1 MTSPRILIVDDE
13 QLIRWTLKERLAVAG
28 YRTVEASS
36 GQEALERLDGDV
48 DLVLLDYKLPD
59 VDGITLLRQLK
70 ERDPELVVVL
80 ITAYSSLES
89 GIEAIKQ
96 GAYHYMSKP
105 FNFEEV
111 LLVLGKALETTRLRR
126 EVKALRASRRGEY
139 TFERIVGDSP
149 ATKAMRQLVER
160 VATSP
165 AMTVLLVGESG
176 TGKDLAAK
184 VIHYN
189 SSRTQRPFVTVT
201 CSGVPEHQL
210 EQELFGVE
218 PGHGGEGK
226 AEVRGVLA
234 RADGGTVV
242 LDAISELTPGLQAKL
257 VRLFEERAFKR
268 VGGVDDV
275 RVDVRI
281 IATTSQDLGEAVKK
295 GLFRADLHS
304 LLDIMPIA
312 VPSLRERRGDL
323 RPLVQ
328 LYVDT
333 YNRDFKKNVR
343 GVSADALT
351 ALERYDWPGNI
362 RELRNT
368 VERAMLLADSD
379 ELSAASLL
387 PLGTRET
394 IKNGFRLPDDGIDF
408 EELERDLVRQ
418 ALARTG
424 GNQTRAAA
432 LLGMNRDQIRYRIEK
447 FELARPSRT
456 TSAPAEPSR
465 GPATG
470 A

>member
-13 QLIRWTLKERLAVAG
+13 QLIRWTLKERLASAG
-28 YRTVEASS
+28 YRTIEAAS

-59 VDGITLLRQLK
+59 TDGISLLRQLK

-126 EVKALRASRRGEY
+126 EVKALRASRRGEH
-139 TFERIVGDSP
+139 TFDRIVGDSGS
-149 ATKAMRQLVER
+149 TRAMRQLVER

-189 SSRTQRPFVTVT
+189 SSRSQRPFVTVT
-201 CSGVPEHQL
+201 CSGVPELQL

-218 PGHGGEGK
+218 PGHGGDGR
-226 AEVRGVLA
+226 AEVRGVLV

-281 IATTSQDLGEAVKK
+281 IATTTQDLGEAVKK
-295 GLFRADLHS
+295 GQFRADLHS

-312 VPSLRERRGDL
+312 IPPLRERRGDL

-333 YNRDFKKNVR
+333 FNRDFKKNVR
-343 GVSADALT
+343 SVGAEALT
-351 ALERYDWPGNI
+351 TLERYDWPGNI

-379 ELSAASLL
+379 ELSASALL

-418 ALARTG
+418 ALTRTG

-447 FELARPSRT
+447 FELGRPTRT
-456 TSAPAEPSR
+456 ASAPAEPTR
-465 GPATG
+465 TT
-470 A
+470 